1 MVVFCVSV
9 PRKINFKIK
18 KIGIE
23 IRLPLLP
30 NKIAKLIKLLKS
42 LLNYYLNMGKY
53 QRFCLVINFYVP

>member
-42 LLNYYLNMGKY
+42 LLNYYLNLGKY
-53 QRFCLVINFYVP
+53 QQFCLVINFYVP